1 MQKATDKLFSL
12 LFNILLIAIILF
24 SSYIAISKILFTILI
39 FFILLNKRLDFWN
52 DVMHCKIEDDLS
64 FRDVICFE
72 V

>member
-39 FFILLNKRLDFWN
+39 FFILLNKRLDF
-52 DVMHCKIEDDLS
+52 
-64 FRDVICFE
+64 
-72 V
+72 